1 MLQQEFLK
9 SMRYL
14 AASVSIISAKDSN
27 DKPYAMTASSVTS
40 LTLEPPSILVCV
52 NHDASIHDHLLNDE
66 AKFCVNLLKKN
77 QQDIATL
84 CSIKEK
90 EDQRFEDKN
99 WNLDSVPFLQGS
111 QSNLFC
117 NVKKYLDYETHTIII
132 GEVYKSHNDDDFDTL
147 MYANGKYSELIKIIL
162 IFVVMCLV
170 CIINV
175 SFAWRRNRTS
185 GICNLSKKW

>member
-99 WNLDSVPFLQGS
+99 WNLDRS
-111 QSNLFC
+111 LFC
-117 NVKKYLDYETHTIII
+117 KALNRIY
-132 GEVYKSHNDDDFDTL
+132 
-147 MYANGKYSELIKIIL
+147 
-162 IFVVMCLV
+162 FVRLKN
-170 CIINV
+170 I
-175 SFAWRRNRTS
+175 
-185 GICNLSKKW
+185 

>member
-66 AKFCVNLLKKN
+66 VMFGTIIKDFRNFPDLHDAALDAYSSLK
-77 QQDIATL
+77 L
-84 CSIKEK
+84 S
-90 EDQRFEDKN
+90 
-99 WNLDSVPFLQGS
+99 
-111 QSNLFC
+111 
-117 NVKKYLDYETHTIII
+117 VKKYIKL
-132 GEVYKSHNDDDFDTL
+132 KNDQEYDE
-147 MYANGKYSELIKIIL
+147 KCIKIWAFL
-162 IFVVMCLV
+162 HGLV
-170 CIINV
+170 GLNKIEQKLEDVPTTDGGRIH
-175 SFAWRRNRTS
+175 WRF
-185 GICNLSKKW
+185 

>member
-40 LTLEPPSILVCV
+40 LTLEPPSVLVCI

-147 MYANGKYSELIKIIL
+147 MYANGKYL
-162 IFVVMCLV
+162 
-170 CIINV
+170 
-175 SFAWRRNRTS
+175 
-185 GICNLSKKW
+185 

>member
-111 QSNLFC
+111 QSNIFC
-117 NVKKYLDYETHTIII
+117 KVKKYLLVRDSFEY
-132 GEVYKSHNDDDFDTL
+132 VLSCCPNR
-147 MYANGKYSELIKIIL
+147 GKY
-162 IFVVMCLV
+162 C
-170 CIINV
+170 
-175 SFAWRRNRTS
+175 
-185 GICNLSKKW
+185 CNDSSNYCNANPQ